1 MQKAKEKGKDIT
13 QMNAESQSKTK
24 RDRKTFLSEQCKE
37 VEKDN
42 RMEKIRD
49 LFQKI
54 GDIKATF
61 HAKMVQ

>member
-1 MQKAKEKGKDIT
+1 MRKHYKYLRKGEMQKAKEKGKDIT
-13 QMNAESQSKTK
+13 QMNAESQSKTR

-49 LFQKI
+49 LF
-54 GDIKATF
+54 
-61 HAKMVQ
+61 

>member
-13 QMNAESQSKTK
+13 QMNAESQSKTR

-49 LFQKI
+49 LF
-54 GDIKATF
+54 
-61 HAKMVQ
+61 